1 MTISEPLVT
10 VYIPTYNRIN
20 LLKRAVESVRSQS
33 YQNLEIIIVDDCSTD
48 GTQQYLADL
57 AKKNPRVRYFL
68 KEKNSGA
75 CASRNIAI
83 NNANGEYIT
92 GLDDDDIFL
101 PNRISSFIEH
111 IHKYDMDKVIL
122 FSGYKCG
129 LSTEIK
135 IRNKIRLFLS
145 KKIVHQQDL
154 ILSNYIGNQ
163 IFVKTHLLKENEGF
177 DENFKMWQDLECWY
191 RLLSTRMAICVQEI
205 TYCVDIDHGYD
216 RITNVN
222 KLYSTYDLFCVKHN
236 ITIKQQKYLKL
247 HFAYYG
253 VYFTSFLKFSFYRL
267 IKSCDVRDFVSV
279 IQYLQYLLKRKNR

>member
-1 MTISEPLVT
+1 MNTNTPLVT
-10 VYIPTYNRIN
+10 VYIPTYNRVE
-20 LLKRAVESVRSQS
+20 LLKRSVESVRKQT
-33 YQNLEIIIVDDCSTD
+33 YENLEIIIVDDCSTD
-48 GTQQYLADL
+48 DTQQYLADI
-57 AKKNPRVRYFL
+57 AKEEPRVRYFL

-101 PNRISSFIEH
+101 PNRISSFIKQ

-205 TYCVDIDHGYD
+205 TYCVDTEHGYE
-216 RITNVN
+216 RITNVD
-222 KLYSTYDLFCVKHN
+222 KLYSTYDLFCKKHN
-236 ITIKQQKYLKL
+236 IKYKQKEYLKL
-247 HFAYYG
+247 HFLGYG
-253 VYFTSFLKFSFYRL
+253 IYPPNFLKLSLYRL
-267 IKSCDVRDFVSV
+267 IKTLDIRDLITI
-279 IQYLQYLLKRKNR
+279 IQYVKFIKK